1 VLASPLMERIVLQSD
16 GVPLFIEEL
25 TRAVLEAPELDAL
38 AVSLAIPDTLQAS
51 LMARLDRLPGAK
63 MVAQVGSVIGREFS
77 HMLLASAAD
86 MPDAELTGELNQLAA
101 SGLLFQRGVPPD
113 AIYTFKH
120 ALVRDVV
127 YASLPKPPRQQ
138 FHRKIAEAVRDQI
151 PERAETEPEVVAH
164 HFTQAGLSGPAVEWW
179 SKAGGLA
186 LQRSAFVEAIA
197 HIEKALDLSQ
207 DLNDTE
213 EQQTSHLRLQ
223 ISYGNALRVVRGFAA
238 PETKAAFVRAREI
251 ARTIPD
257 VPERFSAE
265 YGLWSGMFLS
275 GDLLAMRE
283 LADAFLRSVETRP
296 DLPETGIAHRIA
308 GMTCWFAGDFIA
320 ARLHLERAYAHYD
333 AERDRPLA
341 FHFGQDLAVPAVA
354 YLGLT
359 LWPLG
364 IGSPSGHLDQAITHA
379 VRTEHVPTLA
389 YAYLHAAFFQ
399 MMRRDHVRSASPLR
413 AYLDLAR
420 EHGMPMWLA
429 FGSFHEGW
437 LLWHAG
443 DHDEG
448 TAQMRRGL
456 GLICKEGIATF
467 APFCGV
473 LLAETQAA
481 AGRYDAAF
489 ATVDAELA
497 RMTGTGQCWYLAET
511 HRVHGEIMLNSHAVD
526 TTAAE
531 AAFARA
537 IEAARSQSARR
548 FEFRAAKSLARLL
561 EHQGRSTEPRGL
573 LAILGNGFDDSSDN

>member
-1 VLASPLMERIVLQSD
+1 M
-16 GVPLFIEEL
+16 PLFIEEL

-164 HFTQAGLSGPAVEWW
+164 HFTQAGLSEAAVEWW

-223 ISYGNALRVVRGFAA
+223 ISYGNALQVVRGFAA

-308 GMTCWFAGDFIA
+308 GMTCWFAGEFIA

-341 FHFGQDLAVPAVA
+341 FRFGQDLAVPAVA

-364 IGSPSGHLDQAITHA
+364 IGSPAGHLDQAITHA

-511 HRVHGEIMLNSHAVD
+511 HRVHGEIMLEFACRRYHGGRSGFCPGHRSRPQPVG
-526 TTAAE
+526 E
-531 AAFARA
+531 AIRISRGQESRA
-537 IEAARSQSARR
+537 IVGAPGQEHRT
-548 FEFRAAKSLARLL
+548 ARLACD
-561 EHQGRSTEPRGL
+561 PRQRVRRQFRQL
-573 LAILGNGFDDSSDN
+573 D

>member
-1 VLASPLMERIVLQSD
+1 M
-16 GVPLFIEEL
+16 
-25 TRAVLEAPELDAL
+25 
-38 AVSLAIPDTLQAS
+38 
-51 LMARLDRLPGAK
+51 
-63 MVAQVGSVIGREFS
+63 
-77 HMLLASAAD
+77 
-86 MPDAELTGELNQLAA
+86 
-101 SGLLFQRGVPPD
+101 
-113 AIYTFKH
+113 
-120 ALVRDVV
+120 
-127 YASLPKPPRQQ
+127 
-138 FHRKIAEAVRDQI
+138 
-151 PERAETEPEVVAH
+151 VAH

-548 FEFRAAKSLARLL
+548 FEFRAAKSSRDCWSTRAGAPNRAACLRSSATGSTTVPTIRL
-561 EHQGRSTEPRGL
+561 EVAEPLTRCRYAQPPTQVATFCGVQT
-573 LAILGNGFDDSSDN
+573 SSPV

>member
-1 VLASPLMERIVLQSD
+1 
-16 GVPLFIEEL
+16 
-25 TRAVLEAPELDAL
+25 
-38 AVSLAIPDTLQAS
+38 
-51 LMARLDRLPGAK
+51 
-63 MVAQVGSVIGREFS
+63 
-77 HMLLASAAD
+77 